1 MDYLTALAKETLI
14 LRSDIEN
21 PKAAVYAE
29 RTDKQLVDLTLAGDQ
44 AAFECIFER
53 HNRRIVALAGR
64 FFRHSEEIEEIIQ
77 ITFTKAY
84 FELKSFRGSHEFSL
98 PSWLNRIATNTCL
111 NILKT
116 RTTNAH
122 NPLTLFSDDE
132 RQVLAAA
139 IREKTAEELVVQRDL
154 LEKLLASLTP
164 DDRVLLQMLY
174 AHEMS
179 VAEVAQVLG
188 WSRAKVKVRAFR
200 ARRLLGRKVKR
211 FL

>member
-14 LRSDIEN
+14 LRSEIEN
-21 PKAAVYAE
+21 PEGTVYAE
-29 RTDKQLVDLTLAGDQ
+29 RTDKQLVDLTVAGDE

-53 HNRRIVALAGR
+53 HKRRIAALAGR
-64 FFRHSEEIEEIIQ
+64 FFRNPEEIEEIIQ
-77 ITFTKAY
+77 ISFTKAY
-84 FELKSFRGSHEFSL
+84 FDLKSFRGSHEFSL

-111 NILKT
+111 NILKSRST
-116 RTTNAH
+116 KAH
-122 NPLTLFSDDE
+122 NLLTLFSDSE
-132 RQVLAAA
+132 RNALAAD
-139 IREKTAEELVVQRDL
+139 IRKKTAEELIVQRDL

-164 DDRVLLQMLY
+164 DDRVVLQMLY

-179 VAEVAQVLG
+179 VAEVAQVFG

-200 ARRLLGRKVKR
+200 ARRFLGRTLKR